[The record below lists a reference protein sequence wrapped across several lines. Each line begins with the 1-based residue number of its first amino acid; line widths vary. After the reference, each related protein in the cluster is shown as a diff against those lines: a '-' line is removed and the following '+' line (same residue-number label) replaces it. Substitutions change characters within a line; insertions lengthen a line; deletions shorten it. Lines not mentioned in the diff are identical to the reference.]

1 MRLHSGYHATWPP
14 ILYRGVSQTIAAAAD
29 SMFKDV
35 FPPRQRIYSNASESA
50 LDQLTELQS
59 LVNRLERKVKEVEW
73 QVTVHNASPTIPRA
87 QLIESKNSLA
97 QMVGSLDKLQYSG
110 IDGVITAQLKS
121 GKDCV
126 RDQRKALNKHCETL
140 RATILTLHE
149 QLLVHV
155 SSASSTQSD
164 CYTSGERERAW
175 RRSLADDLGL
185 DEAFRA
191 SLNGMTSSDGRLSLG
206 ASPQSND
213 RVDFGKLSDTAA
225 EILSD
230 ARLVRGGKEAKL
242 YQQTVCVSDEGRV
255 SITSADGSADV
266 QTMLIDAQ
274 DALAMGESNEDD
286 KDDNRGLHALAPEL
300 VEWEGVLS
308 KRSEWLR
315 RWEKHYYV
323 MVGTTLKRFASKEA
337 FMATLQQSPVE
348 GRPPPPSYVIQGV
361 KEAPGRTN
369 GFVFSCHDGKTLQ
382 LTAPTAIE
390 RVIWMRLAQEAMASL
405 PDLPV
410 FPLEIEEFYAMLI
423 VLYTAHSGN
432 WRTSGDMAVTLPPPS
447 EQVRTVFSRFFRLLD
462 RDMLVSSNYPPSVPF
477 CGSFRGAS
485 GFVMFLHTFALHT
498 NWSNFKIEGIAM
510 EDMVAVA
517 SGKEELENVRDRRK
531 FVQNWVHKFNFAKD
545 GRLIKF
551 EINGDV
557 VAASAVYKVPGAAT
571 TLTLPQDF
579 HEVQTPL
586 SGTLTVRVLQGS
598 GLKLLSSSTSTVS
611 SHSISSK
618 KSSSTLNDPRVVLSL
633 ALGDHTSH
641 LGVAA
646 VPVSCA
652 TTAPSLSVSS
662 LSSTASSYLPSTLTR
677 KLSTSL
683 LLRSVSAPM
692 SRPQQPD
699 AAHTPLQMPPSIAKP
714 YPCMTD
720 AARNK
725 AQSSGGGGDLSAP
738 VWNAVLTLP
747 FETVQG
753 SIRLLVD
760 VVDMSPSKPPVK
772 VGAAFVNVAKFIM
785 EQAAAITTTTPQQL
799 SATEQTS
806 NPTNPSNTNTQW
818 VTVSTTRGEFCGRVQ
833 LCISCTLSP
842 HPDKQVTTTPLAVAQ
857 LMQWKSSSSS
867 SAKKDDMPSL
877 NRPGWSQMNL
887 NTDDAT
893 AADSSSSLDALVKS
907 PAGNNANTTDPL
919 QPKLCDDDA
928 SMHVYTVCGAP
939 FVIPQH
945 YHLIK
950 VCGRG
955 AYGIVIA
962 ATNQDTGGSVAIKKV
977 IDCIWHPHQLKQILR
992 EVRLM
997 RHLCHANILSL
1008 MDLIPPPSYQ
1018 DFRDVYMTVDLL
1030 EMDLHRIIYSKEV
1043 LSDDHIR
1050 YFVFQMLS
1058 GLHHMHACGV
1068 LHRDLKPSNL
1078 LINSDCQLKICDMG
1092 LARPKDI
1099 DDLGMTEYVVTRWY
1113 RAPELLLG
1121 SAYDEGVDVWAAGCI
1136 MAEMLGRKPL
1146 FPGRSYVHQLQLI
1159 MNVLGVPEE
1168 VSFKENPQ
1176 AQKFKG
1182 RQLLSR
1188 TPTRQGIDT
1197 TMLFP
1202 NANPEVITIGL
1213 DLLWKLLVF
1222 DSSKRMSVQE
1232 ALRHPYL
1239 ASYYVEST
1247 DDSQVER
1254 FHSFDFEDLG
1264 ENDLKEL
1271 MFRCVC
1277 LKTYLS
1283 EICHFHPEE
1292 MEKRAKQMAD
1302 MPKEEKLPP
1311 GWVKRESRSIRGKFY
1326 YSHAKRGVSTW
1337 VKPTQ

>member
-1 MRLHSGYHATWPP
+1 
-14 ILYRGVSQTIAAAAD
+14 
-29 SMFKDV
+29 MFKDV

-149 QLLVHV
+149 QLL
-155 SSASSTQSD
+155 
-164 CYTSGERERAW
+164 RAW

-206 ASPQSND
+206 ASPQSSD

-485 GFVMFLHTFALHT
+485 GFVTFLHTFALHT

-611 SHSISSK
+611 SHSISTK
-618 KSSSTLNDPRVVLSL
+618 KSSSTLHDPRVVLSL

-646 VPVSCA
+646 APVSCA

-662 LSSTASSYLPSTLTR
+662 LSSTASSYLLPSTLTR

-772 VGAAFVNVAKFIM
+772 VGSAFVNVAKFIM
-785 EQAAAITTTTPQQL
+785 EQAAATTPRQTS

-833 LCISCTLSP
+833 LCISCTLTP
-842 HPDKQVTTTPLAVAQ
+842 HPDKQVATTPLAVAQ

-928 SMHVYTVCGAP
+928 TMHVYTVCGAP

>member
-1 MRLHSGYHATWPP
+1 M
-14 ILYRGVSQTIAAAAD
+14 AAAT
-29 SMFKDV
+29 S
-35 FPPRQRIYSNASESA
+35 
-50 LDQLTELQS
+50 
-59 LVNRLERKVKEVEW
+59 
-73 QVTVHNASPTIPRA
+73 
-87 QLIESKNSLA
+87 
-97 QMVGSLDKLQYSG
+97 
-110 IDGVITAQLKS
+110 
-121 GKDCV
+121 
-126 RDQRKALNKHCETL
+126 RKAAA
-140 RATILTLHE
+140 RIR
-149 QLLVHV
+149 
-155 SSASSTQSD
+155 TQSD

-185 DEAFRA
+185 DETFRA
-191 SLNGMTSSDGRLSLG
+191 SLNGMTSSGGRLSLG
-206 ASPQSND
+206 ASPGRTD

-230 ARLVRGGKEAKL
+230 AKLIRGGKEAKL
-242 YQQTVCVSDEGRV
+242 YQQSLCLSDEDAKEALSMDVSNDADENSRV
-255 SITSADGSADV
+255 LQPLT
-266 QTMLIDAQ
+266 
-274 DALAMGESNEDD
+274 
-286 KDDNRGLHALAPEL
+286 PEL
-300 VEWEGVLS
+300 VEWEGILS

-337 FMATLQQSPVE
+337 FMATLQESPVE

-361 KEAPGRTN
+361 KEAPNRAN

-382 LTAPTAIE
+382 LTAPTPIE

-447 EQVRTVFSRFFRLLD
+447 EQVFSRFFRLLD
-462 RDMLVSSNYPPSVPF
+462 RDILVSSNYPPSVPF

-485 GFVMFLHTFALHT
+485 GFVQFLHTFASHT
-498 NWSNFKIEGIAM
+498 TWTNFKIEGIAM

-531 FVQNWVHKFNFAKD
+531 FVQNWVHKFNFAPD

-579 HEVQTPL
+579 QEVQTPL

-598 GLKLLSSSTSTVS
+598 GLKLLQATSSSSTATARKTQS
-611 SHSISSK
+611 
-618 KSSSTLNDPRVVLSL
+618 LQDPRVVLSL
-633 ALGDHTSH
+633 AIGDLTSTSH
-641 LGVAA
+641 SQL
-646 VPVSCA
+646 PP
-652 TTAPSLSVSS
+652 TLLPAPSSAAAAATASLAS
-662 LSSTASSYLPSTLTR
+662 LSSTASSYLPLPSTLTR

-683 LLRSVSAPM
+683 LMRSVSAPLA
-692 SRPQQPD
+692 SSKPDSATADSTPTQP
-699 AAHTPLQMPPSIAKP
+699 PKP

-725 AQSSGGGGDLSAP
+725 GQFSTEGDLTAP
-738 VWNAVLTLP
+738 VWNSVLTLP
-747 FETVQG
+747 FDQVQG
-753 SIRLLVD
+753 VIRLLVD
-760 VVDMSPSKPPVK
+760 VVEVSSSSSRAPTK
-772 VGAAFVNVAKFIM
+772 VGAAFVNVAKYIM
-785 EQAAAITTTTPQQL
+785 EQEAKRTTK
-799 SATEQTS
+799 SH
-806 NPTNPSNTNTQW
+806 NTNHTSSTSSSDHQQHTQW
-818 VTVSTTRGEFCGRVQ
+818 VTISTTRGEFCGRVQ
-833 LCISCTLSP
+833 LTISCVLQP
-842 HPDKQVTTTPLAVAQ
+842 AEAAHKPTPAAQ
-857 LMQWKSSSSS
+857 LMQWSNI
-867 SAKKDDMPSL
+867 KKDDNIAPSL
-877 NRPGWSQMNL
+877 NRPGWSQMSL
-887 NTDDAT
+887 NTDAGSSEKPSMDA
-893 AADSSSSLDALVKS
+893 VKS
-907 PAGNNANTTDPL
+907 PDAAVNPL
-919 QPKLCDDDA
+919 MPKQCDDDET
-928 SMHVYTVCGAP
+928 MHVYTVCGAP

-962 ATNQDTGGSVAIKKV
+962 ATNQETGGSVAIKKV

-1058 GLHHMHACGV
+1058 GLNHMHACGV

-1197 TMLFP
+1197 SVLFP
-1202 NANPEVITIGL
+1202 NANPEGL

-1222 DSSKRMSVQE
+1222 DSSKRMTVQE

-1239 ASYYVEST
+1239 ASYYVESN
-1247 DDSQVER
+1247 DDREVEK

-1271 MFRCVC
+1271 MFR
-1277 LKTYLS
+1277 

-1302 MPKEEKLPP
+1302 MPKEEQLPP

-1326 YSHAKRGVSTW
+1326 YSHAKRGISTW
-1337 VKPTQ
+1337 VKPTN